1 MNKPLKINVIPN
13 TMYDINNFEDLSK
26 PLSDHSL
33 IRVEFKKFIIYSY
46 NILNGSD
53 IGATLK
59 TIKHFIKENLDN
71 KKRLTR
77 KYKAALLDYNI
88 ERTGQICDKLLKLS
102 HIEKKPCIFF
112 LQEVSSEMEL
122 KVRSKF
128 SGNYEIYTT
137 DNDFV
142 STNSN
147 VLFKD
152 EKRLSII
159 PKSIFVEN
167 VIKIDVYNIGQ
178 AFKTQLLTQVLIDGI
193 QYNICN
199 VHIHFKTLFSQL
211 IDFLNE
217 LMPYPN
223 LIIVGDFNTDL
234 SCDELNNFF
243 KNESNLKTLQPDKP
257 TFVDKMG
264 FENSEKSY
272 IIDQVIYNSNHE
284 HPNNELQELTIN
296 STSTPTPLQLGGKL
310 KYNIKYSM

>member
-1 MNKPLKINVIPN
+1 MNKPLKINVIPD
-13 TMYDINNFEDLSK
+13 TMYDINNLDDLSK

-53 IGATLK
+53 KGVASK
-59 TIKHFIKENLDN
+59 TIKHFIKDKLDS

-77 KYKAALLDYNI
+77 KYKSILYNYNT
-88 ERTGQICDKLLKLS
+88 ERIRKICDKLLNLS
-102 HIEKKPCIFF
+102 YKEKKPCIFF
-112 LQEVSSEMEL
+112 LQEVSSKMEL
-122 KVRSKF
+122 EVRSKF
-128 SGNYEIYTT
+128 SNSNYDIYST

-152 EKRLSII
+152 EKRLTII
-159 PKSIFVEN
+159 PKSVIVTN
-167 VIKIDVYNIGQ
+167 LIKINVYNIGQ
-178 AFKTQLLTQVLIDGI
+178 AYKTQLLTQILIDDI
-193 QYNICN
+193 HYNICN

-223 LIIVGDFNTDL
+223 LIIIGDFNTSL
-234 SCDELNNFF
+234 SGSELNNFF
-243 KNESNLKTLQPDKP
+243 QNESNLKILEPDKA

-264 FENSEKSY
+264 FENSKKSDK
-272 IIDQVIYNSNHE
+272 IDQVIYNISNDLLYH
-284 HPNNELQELTIN
+284 QDYI
-296 STSTPTPLQLGGKL
+296 PTPLQEGGYL
-310 KYNIKYSM
+310 KYKIKYSNIK